1 VHPKFNL
8 TINTSKGKETMLTT
22 YDTLSTSPT
31 KLKYSFGLSKDKRFP
46 SVKKTHHEQ
55 IGYDLPPTKGKR
67 AAGFGIGKRFAEM
80 DYKLKKSK
88 CLLLANRLSP
98 SEVSPSPDTY
108 EIPQG
113 FKGNPGT
120 LSYGQNGKPAI
131 TYCFGAGREAFERVV
146 ISKRNLSPDRST
158 PGPG

>member
-1 VHPKFNL
+1 
-8 TINTSKGKETMLTT
+8 MLTT

-80 DYKLKKSK
+80 DYKLKKK
-88 CLLLANRLSP
+88 
-98 SEVSPSPDTY
+98 VSPSPDTY